1 MSTSLGALT
10 LTHGAY
16 IHLISDHQE
25 SRISS
30 RDRTG
35 RGGMEDVKVDKNRSL
50 PLVYFTVHQPGPLPR
65 LADPHACHVH
75 RCQFKYK
82 YELESNPLSVTC
94 TRTVEMGQYASAL
107 KVYGQFTYSMT
118 LGSYFPPKPKFTEK
132 DVPDLTGKVVIVT
145 GGNTGIGKATCKVPT
160 P

>member
-1 MSTSLGALT
+1 
-10 LTHGAY
+10 
-16 IHLISDHQE
+16 
-25 SRISS
+25 
-30 RDRTG
+30 
-35 RGGMEDVKVDKNRSL
+35 MEDVKEDKNRSL

-132 DVPDLTGKVVIVT
+132 DVPDLAGKVVIVT